1 MMNRKSF
8 LASLS
13 AAALAPFIWP
23 KLPALPVA
31 VEEPEVPPVTQA
43 QDVKILLTIDG
54 IDPSDPR
61 HQRLITKALDEMLSR
76 IPNRNLDDL

>member
-1 MMNRKSF
+1 MNRKSF

-13 AAALAPFIWP
+13 AAALSPFIWP
-23 KLPALPVA
+23 KFSDLPV
-31 VEEPEVPPVTQA
+31 VVKEPEVPPVTQT
-43 QDVKILLTIDG
+43 QGGKILLTIDG

-61 HQRLITKALDEMLSR
+61 HQRLVTKALDEMLSR